1 MQMQFNEEKP
11 IWRQIYEL
19 IAMRI
24 LSGEWPEEERIVS
37 VREMAAAVGVN
48 PNTVMRSYERLE
60 ADGIIFNRRGIGFF
74 VSPGAKDHIKQLERK
89 KFMDEELPKLRER
102 LGHIGLTIDV
112 RVAESKE
119 QRGEMRE
126 EKGKSKTS
134 M

>member
-1 MQMQFNEEKP
+1 MMQFSDDKP

-24 LSGEWPEEERIVS
+24 LSGEWREEERIVS
-37 VREMAAAVGVN
+37 VRELAQEVGVN

-74 VSPGAKDHIKQLERK
+74 VAEGAKDHIKQLERK

-102 LGHIGLTIDV
+102 LAFLGLTIDV
-112 RVAESKE
+112 TVKE
-119 QRGEMRE
+119 
-126 EKGKSKTS
+126 
-134 M
+134 